1 MTTNY
6 HHSYGIS
13 TIVFLQYTT
22 TNRLLAESQSL
33 HHQSGGSALIRPK
46 FPLKE
51 IEGKKK
57 NELLDDSKTSPAL
70 LCRVS

>member
-13 TIVFLQYTT
+13 TIISLQYTT

-46 FPLKE
+46 FPPKE
-51 IEGKKK
+51 IEKK
-57 NELLDDSKTSPAL
+57 
-70 LCRVS
+70 